1 MKWLRIALT
10 VAMLSLYG
18 AVFAVDVKQGLPDHL
33 QPKIVDPSIPW
44 LGKKRELGRMT
55 PETIQNLE
63 SMRIFETGRD
73 QFRRVK

>member
-44 LGKKRELGRMT
+44 LGKKRAPGTMS
-55 PETIQNLE
+55 PESSEIRE
-63 SMRIFETGRD
+63 WEKIFETGRD
-73 QFRRVK
+73 PFRRVK